1 MTAYALHMT
10 NGKRISIVTAGTAT
24 LNLDALRSNT
34 WLEVCTDRGKW
45 CYINTANIA
54 YIEGVKE

>member
-1 MTAYALHMT
+1 MTTYILHMT
-10 NGKRISIVTAGTAT
+10 NGERISIAAAGTAT

-45 CYINTANIA
+45 CYLNTANIA
-54 YIEGVKE
+54 YIEGGSA